1 MKKKEITDLEV
12 KRIESETK
20 KWHSENETLLK
31 NIKDLYSRKLPLLKQ
46 QKLNALNKGE
56 KESPLKLRMV
66 KAVSFKEENKNQ
78 AAQGA
83 EDERG
88 GSSVDDSKNS
98 ASEDFR
104 DSSLP
109 SLNKV
114 ITPEHFKE
122 P

>member
-1 MKKKEITDLEV
+1 MPKDSQRVMLFEKLQFFSEIKKGEYEDAMKKKEITETEV

-46 QKLNALNKGE
+46 QKLNAKNKGE

-78 AAQGA
+78 AA
-83 EDERG
+83 
-88 GSSVDDSKNS
+88 
-98 ASEDFR
+98 
-104 DSSLP
+104 
-109 SLNKV
+109 
-114 ITPEHFKE
+114 
-122 P
+122 

>member
-1 MKKKEITDLEV
+1 MPKDSQRVMLFEKLQFFSEIKKGEYEDAMKKKEITDLEV

-31 NIKDLYSRKLPLLKQ
+31 NIKDLYSRKLPLFKQ

-78 AAQGA
+78 AA
-83 EDERG
+83 
-88 GSSVDDSKNS
+88 
-98 ASEDFR
+98 
-104 DSSLP
+104 
-109 SLNKV
+109 
-114 ITPEHFKE
+114 
-122 P
+122 